1 MNALGLAGLNK
12 LMIIYSHAEI
22 VRALRVVAD
31 IRNHPVM
38 IHCASGRPAAF
49 VLSSSSFFFVLLLQ
63 PLGIAFGLCV
73 ECPSR
78 LAMQA
83 RTEPA

>member
-22 VRALRVVAD
+22 VRAPRVVAD

-38 IHCASGRPAAF
+38 IHCASGRPTTF
-49 VLSSSSFFFVLLLQ
+49 LLPSSLFLSSSFFF
-63 PLGIAFGLCV
+63 
-73 ECPSR
+73 SR
-78 LAMQA
+78 
-83 RTEPA
+83 

>member
-49 VLSSSSFFFVLLLQ
+49 VLLLRSSSAAEHRVRFV
-63 PLGIAFGLCV
+63 C
-73 ECPSR
+73 
-78 LAMQA
+78 
-83 RTEPA
+83 